1 MSTTSLLP
9 SVSSRVCAIHCN
21 QNSPTCQLRPIT
33 NTPRTG
39 IKAKVESQ
47 DQYKQYLEALE
58 GLRQELGVALREE
71 LYPQEE

>member
-1 MSTTSLLP
+1 VSTTSPPL
-9 SVSSRVCAIHCN
+9 SVFSRVRNASN
-21 QNSPTCQLRPIT
+21 IT
-33 NTPRTG
+33 NYTLLEPMADISRSIG

-47 DQYKQYLEALE
+47 DQYKQYLEQLD

>member
-1 MSTTSLLP
+1 MRESLQRKLPTS
-9 SVSSRVCAIHCN
+9 
-21 QNSPTCQLRPIT
+21 QLRPIT
-33 NTPRTG
+33 NTSYIG

-47 DQYKQYLEALE
+47 DQYKQYLEELE

>member
-1 MSTTSLLP
+1 MADI
-9 SVSSRVCAIHCN
+9 SRSI
-21 QNSPTCQLRPIT
+21 
-33 NTPRTG
+33 G

-47 DQYKQYLEALE
+47 DQYKQYLEQLD